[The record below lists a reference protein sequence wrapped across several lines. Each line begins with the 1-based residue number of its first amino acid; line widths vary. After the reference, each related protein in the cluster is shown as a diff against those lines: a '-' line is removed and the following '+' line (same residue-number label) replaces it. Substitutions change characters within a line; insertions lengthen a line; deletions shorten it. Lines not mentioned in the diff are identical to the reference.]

1 MLNYRT
7 PILIAI
13 ILAIAMVVGLIGYA
27 IYNANNKP
35 TEPPT
40 DTDVSVTEPGETDN
54 TDESTTTPETDE
66 IPEPVERPNPPV
78 IILDDNG
85 GEDGKE
91 TADVVI
97 DVLKEN
103 EEHQKPVNPSVDGD
117 VVIEDGTKE
126 NAE

>member
-35 TEPPT
+35 TEPPA

-78 IILDDNG
+78 IIPDDNG
-85 GEDGKE
+85 GEDGEE